1 LLRLDAVWVWEP
13 VRKVALEAVQ
23 VRSGGAVADAAV
35 ASDKVVRRLRHTQPR
50 ERLPADVCRAP
61 GAASRVRC
69 CTAVACG
76 RR

>member
-1 LLRLDAVWVWEP
+1 LLRLDAVWCGRP
-13 VRKVALEAVQ
+13 VREVALEAVQ
-23 VRSGGAVADAAV
+23 VRSGGAVADVAV
-35 ASDKVVRRLRHTQPR
+35 GSDKVMRRLRHTQPR